1 MALPLEAEPLP
12 LLADAGGTIRIGGTR
27 VPLETVVHA
36 FDEGT
41 SAEEIAF
48 RFPTLELADVYAT
61 VTYYLQHPRAV
72 QEYLERQETRGRAAR
87 LKIEASQPDRRTLRE
102 RLLARRSA

>member
-87 LKIEASQPDRRTLRE
+87 QKIEASQPDRRTLRE

>member
-1 MALPLEAEPLP
+1 MALPLENEPLP
-12 LLADAGGTIRIGGTR
+12 LQADAGGTIRVGRTR

-36 FDEGT
+36 FDEGA
-41 SAEEIAF
+41 SAEEIAY

-72 QEYLERQETRGRAAR
+72 EEYLERQETRGRTAR
-87 LKIEASQPDRRTLRE
+87 QKIEASQPGRRTLRE